1 MRASVELVFFKKP
14 RLVAQTMNAAKK
26 RHPAMFMSVLLVS
39 CGVLWNLARRANAAP
54 TRLVCTDLRCGKD
67 QLKTSRI
74 PMERPSV
81 HKPSAATQRPDAPTL
96 MVARASSKL
105 PLIPAERPSVH
116 KSRECEPEAFCTD
129 FQCSKGFIKTST
141 GACGKTEWTQNQCCE
156 LKTLCTEFDC
166 GKGFIKTST
175 DACGKTRSSQNQSAH
190 ERLFVPT
197 FNMTCFIK
205 TSSKTCGKTKCARDQ
220 CCTPEA
226 TCTSFKCGAG
236 FIKLPLCLE
245 ERRNVRKA
253 SAASQRPIVRTS
265 NVAKASSKLPL
276 MLLTQNTNPDQDG
289 CTG

>member
-116 KSRECEPEAFCTD
+116 KS
-129 FQCSKGFIKTST
+129 
-141 GACGKTEWTQNQCCE
+141 
-156 LKTLCTEFDC
+156 
-166 GKGFIKTST
+166 
-175 DACGKTRSSQNQSAH
+175 
-190 ERLFVPT
+190 
-197 FNMTCFIK
+197 
-205 TSSKTCGKTKCARDQ
+205 
-220 CCTPEA
+220 
-226 TCTSFKCGAG
+226 
-236 FIKLPLCLE
+236 
-245 ERRNVRKA
+245 
-253 SAASQRPIVRTS
+253 SAASQRRSAPTF
-265 NVAKASSKLPL
+265 NAAKASSKLPL
-276 MLLTQNTNPDQDG
+276 VPAERPSGHKTSVAS
-289 CTG
+289 